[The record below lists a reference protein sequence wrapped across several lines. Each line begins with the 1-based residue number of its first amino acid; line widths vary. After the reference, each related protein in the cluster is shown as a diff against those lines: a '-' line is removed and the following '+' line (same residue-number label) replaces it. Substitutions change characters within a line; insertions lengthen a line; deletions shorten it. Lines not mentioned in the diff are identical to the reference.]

1 MATENVGFNVT
12 VNGVER
18 TITSFKDL
26 KKATKDLRDEQLAMS
41 AKFGD
46 TSEQATKAGKK
57 LAELKDKVE
66 DLNDSTQSLKGSGVE
81 KLTSSFRLLGE
92 GIGTF
97 DFDKIKTG
105 FKGVGAAM
113 SAIPIF
119 LIIEGLKLLYDNFDK
134 ITAMFDTT
142 TASEKALAE
151 ATKEVSGELAK
162 VLEGVQKVESGFAAF
177 HEGTITRDEA
187 LKIYNETLG
196 STLGTT
202 NDLAVAEKNFAAN
215 KDLYIEAMQAKI
227 TANVL
232 FTKSAE
238 AQAKVL
244 TGEAEETS
252 LYQKAKAF
260 GLQQLTGGIISYSA
274 KLKEYSAENVETTK
288 KEAQEITKSAQKL
301 LEESDKKTA
310 LLKKN
315 GEQAGLVS
323 EEAAKAAEEKA
334 KKNREKAEQAS
345 KEAREKRIA
354 DEKKLLQDIANA
366 EDESYIKSLKSE
378 QTQSIAKAQFQNDKL
393 IEDIN
398 KSTASKATKD
408 KALIQAEITLQEN
421 YVQIQKDYKVKQD
434 AIEKTAADK
443 KAADKKT
450 ADEKEKADA
459 IKVLQTKL
467 SIIESGYQLELEKD
481 KTKNSIKLQ
490 NVEKGSEEEK
500 AILENADQEKLIKV
514 KAHLKEIYDINIANA
529 KLLNLDTTNL
539 TNKYLQEKEALENAA
554 RDKKTEADKKAE
566 ADEKAR
572 KTQLQKDIFDSVVI
586 AAQTSLAVSKTLS
599 DTYYMKESQKNNKL
613 YTDKLKN
620 VRQGSKEEKAILE
633 QKAKD
638 EKDLA
643 RQQFETQK
651 KFNRASAIINGLVGI
666 GALFMV
672 PDPTFG
678 ILTAIRVA
686 ALIATTAA
694 NVAQINS
701 TAFDEGGA
709 SGGAIPAA
717 TDAPTTS
724 QAPAIYGPG
733 QGQSTTFS
741 GNQNNNFAPVKAYV
755 VETENRSTT
764 NRVNKLVSE
773 STYG

>member
-1 MATENVGFNVT
+1 MAKEEIAFNTTVT
-12 VNGVER
+12 GVEK
-18 TITSFKDL
+18 TISSFKDL
-26 KKATKDLRDEQLAMS
+26 KTAIKAAKDEHVKMTE
-41 AKFGD
+41 KFGEG
-46 TSEQATKAGKK
+46 SIEATKASKK
-57 LAELKDKVE
+57 VGELQDKVE
-66 DLNDSTQSLKGSGVE
+66 DLNDSTKSLKGSGIE
-81 KLTSSFRLLGE
+81 RLTSSFRLLGE
-92 GIGTF
+92 GIATF

-113 SAIPIF
+113 GAIPIF
-119 LIIEGLKLLYDNFDK
+119 LLIEGLKYLYDNFDK
-134 ITAMFDTT
+134 VIELYDDLTG
-142 TASEKALAE
+142 
-151 ATKEVSGELAK
+151 ATKEQTKSIEELNTAMEKQKNLTNEIIEKNQSYINNQITLAK
-162 VLEGVQKVESGFAAF
+162 NIEKIKDLEAKGGDNLKEINKLKKESIELEIQNLRVIKISQEGNLKTQEQLKLNAEIYQKEQELKRIDITENAAA
-177 HEGTITRDEA
+177 EKT
-187 LKIYNETLG
+187 K
-196 STLGTT
+196 
-202 NDLAVAEKNFAAN
+202 AEKN
-215 KDLYIEAMQAKI
+215 KLY
-227 TANVL
+227 N
-232 FTKSAE
+232 
-238 AQAKVL
+238 
-244 TGEAEETS
+244 
-252 LYQKAKAF
+252 
-260 GLQQLTGGIISYSA
+260 
-274 KLKEYSAENVETTK
+274 
-288 KEAQEITKSAQKL
+288 
-301 LEESDKKTA
+301 DKRA
-310 LLKKN
+310 
-315 GEQAGLVS
+315 
-323 EEAAKAAEEKA
+323 
-334 KKNREKAEQAS
+334 
-345 KEAREKRIA
+345 A
-354 DEKKLLQDIANA
+354 DEKKLLTDLENA
-366 EDESYIKSLKSE
+366 KEQSYVRTLKSE
-378 QTQSIAKAQFQNDKL
+378 QTQAIAKAQFENDDL
-393 IEDIN
+393 IKSIN
-398 KSTASKATKD
+398 SSSASKKI
-408 KALIQAEITLQEN
+408 KNQALVQAEITLQDN
-421 YVQIQKDYKVKQD
+421 IAQIQKDYKIKQD
-434 AIEKTAADK
+434 ALK
-443 KAADKKT
+443 KAAD
-450 ADEKEKADA
+450 EKDKAEA
-459 IKVLQTKL
+459 IKIIQTKL

-500 AILENADQEKLIKV
+500 AILENADQEKLIKA
-514 KAHLKEIYDINIANA
+514 KAHLEEIYKINIANA

-572 KTQLQKDIFDSVVI
+572 KKQLQKDIFDSVVI

-613 YTDKLKN
+613 YADKLKN
-620 VRQGSKEEKAILE
+620 VRQGSKEEKAILD

-678 ILTAIRVA
+678 ILTAVRVA
-686 ALIATTAA
+686 ALVATTAA

-701 TAFDEGGA
+701 TAFDEGGS

>member
-1 MATENVGFNVT
+1 MAKEEIGFNVT
-12 VNGVER
+12 VGGVEKS
-18 TITSFKDL
+18 ISSFKDL
-26 KKATKDLRDEQLAMS
+26 KTAIKAAKDEQIAMAS
-41 AKFGD
+41 KFGEG
-46 TSEQATKAGKK
+46 SIEATKAGQK
-57 LAELKDKVE
+57 LAGLKDKVE
-66 DLNDSTQSLKGSGVE
+66 DLNDSTKSLKGSGVE

-119 LIIEGLKLLYDNFDK
+119 LIIEGLKLLWDNFDK

-142 TASEKALAE
+142 TAAEKALAE
-151 ATKEVSGELAK
+151 ATKEVSGELSK
-162 VLEGVQKVESGFAAF
+162 VLEGVQKVEGAF
-177 HEGTITRDEA
+177 DSFNKGTISKDET

-196 STLGTT
+196 ESLGYT
-202 NDLAVAEKNFAAN
+202 NDLSVAESNFIAN
-215 KDLYIEAMQAKI
+215 KDKYIEAQQAKI
-227 TANVL
+227 TANIL
-232 FTKSAE
+232 FNKSAE
-238 AQAKVL
+238 ATAKVL
-244 TGEAEETS
+244 TGEAEETTF
-252 LYQKAKAF
+252 YQKAKAF
-260 GLQQLTGGIISYSA
+260 GLQQITGGLLMYSDNV
-274 KLKEYSAENVETTK
+274 KKYSAENVESTK
-288 KEAQEITKSAQKL
+288 KEAE
-301 LEESDKKTA
+301 A
-310 LLKKN
+310 LLKTGLKQKETSDAITEN
-315 GEQAGLVS
+315 LKTNNKIAGTLTK
-323 EEAAKAAEEKA
+323 EEFDKAEALRKKGFENAKAAA
-334 KKNREKAEQAS
+334 Q
-345 KEAREKRIA
+345 KRLE
-354 DEKKLLQDIANA
+354 DEKKLLQDIENA
-366 EDESYIKSLKSE
+366 KEESYVRSLKSE
-378 QTQSIAKAQFQNDKL
+378 QTQAIAKAQFQNDKL

-398 KSTASKATKD
+398 KSNASQATKN
-408 KALIQAEITLQEN
+408 KALAQAEITLQEN

-450 ADEKEKADA
+450 ADEKEKAEA
-459 IKVLQTKL
+459 IKVIQTKL

-572 KTQLQKDIFDSVVI
+572 KKQLQKDIFDSVVI

-613 YTDKLKN
+613 YADKLKN
-620 VRQGSKEEKAILE
+620 VKQGSKEEKAILD

-678 ILTAIRVA
+678 ILTAVRVA
-686 ALIATTAA
+686 ALVATTAA
-694 NVAQINS
+694 SVAQINS
-701 TAFDEGGA
+701 TAFDEGGS

-717 TDAPTTS
+717 TDTPTTS